1 MASDYY
7 VTYTKTWWGF
17 YLFRHF
23 NIFIDSSRIHPSIPD
38 VQYERQCW
46 LISSKHTHFVFL
58 NSSSKHTHFVFLISS
73 SKHQHFVFLNSSST
87 HTHFGCLNHPQ
98 THILYIIYISVT
110 QVSEGWGGGSVGGSW
125 GDGPGGVWVGGWGS
139 STDRENGAV
148 GGVSQ
153 GDPLYSELFKKD
165 KHLLYFSK
173 N

>member
-1 MASDYY
+1 MSHIQKHDEVFIYLDILIFLLTQ
-7 VTYTKTWWGF
+7 VEYTQVFLMSSMRGSVDW
-17 YLFRHF
+17 YLQNTHILCFL
-23 NIFIDSSRIHPSIPD
+23 IHPQNIHILCFLFH
-38 VQYERQCW
+38 RQNIHILC
-46 LISSKHTHFVFL
+46 
-58 NSSSKHTHFVFLISS
+58 FLI
-73 SKHQHFVFLNSSST
+73 HPQHIHILGV
-87 HTHFGCLNHPQ
+87 LNHPQ